1 MNDFSTQFEKLYRYA
16 IKENDAT
23 MHAMIEAFL
32 RSPENWNSWED
43 FLIDVIFV
51 LSAVNKASQEH
62 LCDVLAKMPPA
73 PYIVP
78 IDRFVPD
85 GAWSSDYK

>member
-1 MNDFSTQFEKLYRYA
+1 MNEFSKQFEKLYRYSLE
-16 IKENDAT
+16 ENDAVI
-23 MHAMIEAFL
+23 HAMLNAFL
-32 RSPENWNSWED
+32 HSPENWNSWED
-43 FLIDVIFV
+43 FLIDTMFA

-62 LCDVLAKMPPA
+62 LVEVLSKQPHP

-78 IDRFVPD
+78 IANFVPD